1 MRASQSGELDGRAAI
16 ARSASYTTAVNSFT
30 RLLARFPRKQY
41 GLPQTGEPEHVRPG
55 LGDMPSRRNSTNKR
69 PNARQG
75 QSLRVRSLRQLCAE
89 LSPEDGVDPKLLA
102 RSGESTDRR
111 KTWQL
116 CSQVHDALRL
126 ILGEAADE
134 RLQALE
140 VREVLPAPNDA
151 QLLVLLVPLDPLTAE
166 DALETE
172 RALQL
177 AAGWLRTEI
186 AGSITRKRAP
196 RLVLQLVP
204 R

>member
-1 MRASQSGELDGRAAI
+1 MLERANLSEL
-16 ARSASYTTAVNSFT
+16 N
-30 RLLARFPRKQY
+30 RLFQ
-41 GLPQTGEPEHVRPG
+41 V
-55 LGDMPSRRNSTNKR
+55 MPSRRHSANRQTSSR
-69 PNARQG
+69 AR
-75 QSLRVRSLRQLCAE
+75 SKNLRQFCAE
-89 LSPEDGVDPKLLA
+89 LSPEDGVDPKLLI
-102 RSGESTDRR
+102 RTGESADRR

-140 VREVLPAPNDA
+140 VREVLPAPNDS
-151 QLLVLLVPLDPLTAE
+151 QLLVLLVPLDPQTPE
-166 DALETE
+166 NCREIE

-196 RLVLQLVP
+196 RLVLQLLP
-204 R
+204 GPHEKSAAKSG

>member
-1 MRASQSGELDGRAAI
+1 
-16 ARSASYTTAVNSFT
+16 
-30 RLLARFPRKQY
+30 
-41 GLPQTGEPEHVRPG
+41 
-55 LGDMPSRRNSTNKR
+55 MPSRRQSPKKR
-69 PNARQG
+69 PSART
-75 QSLRVRSLRQLCAE
+75 LRQLCAE

-140 VREVLPAPNDA
+140 VREVLPAPNDS
-151 QLLVLLVPLDPLTAE
+151 QLLVLVVPLDPLTAE
-166 DALETE
+166 DAAETE

-177 AAGWLRTEI
+177 AGGWLRTEI